1 MMDDKADKKFDV
13 IIVGGGPAGMSAAL
27 WCVETGLAV
36 ALIEGER
43 LGGQL
48 NIIHNPIKNY
58 IGSVAANGAEMIAK
72 FNSSIESLPMERVT
86 GIPAESVDFGARKVT
101 LIDGGSFEW
110 RSLVIATGVRRRQLR
125 IPGEAEFLGR
135 GVMIS
140 GIGEKQ
146 TAIGKTVVIIGGGD
160 AAVENALLLSEVAAN
175 VMVVHRRSFCSAR
188 QEFVAEAKLRPN
200 IHFLFDT
207 VATSIGGTTQVT
219 EVVINDRLRDSKS
232 IIAADLVLVRIGVEP
247 ITELVSHCV
256 KTDDRGYIV
265 VDPNGA
271 TSTAGVFAVGDVANP
286 RSPTISSAVGMG
298 ATAAKSLSGWIRSGK
313 NEK

>member
-1 MMDDKADKKFDV
+1 MDVSDAKFDV
-13 IIVGGGPAGMSAAL
+13 VIIGGGPAGMSAAL
-27 WCVETGLAV
+27 WCVETGLTV

-58 IGSVAANGAEMIAK
+58 IGSVAANGAEMSSK
-72 FNSSIESLPMERVT
+72 FISSLESLPMERVI
-86 GIPAESVDFGARKVT
+86 GIPAESVDFGARIVT
-101 LIDGGSFEW
+101 LIDGRSFEW
-110 RSLVIATGVRRRQLR
+110 RSLVIATGVRRRQLS

-140 GIGEKQ
+140 GVGEKQ

-188 QEFVAEAKLRPN
+188 QPFVGEAMLRPN
-200 IHFLFDT
+200 IQFLFDT
-207 VATSIGGTTQVT
+207 TVTAIEGAKQVT
-219 EVVINDRLRDSKS
+219 KVVVNDQVSNLKS
-232 IIAADLVLVRIGVEP
+232 IIATDLVLVRIGVVP
-247 ITELVSHCV
+247 NSELASHCIE
-256 KTDDRGYIV
+256 TDDRGYIV
-265 VDPNGA
+265 VDAKGE

-286 RSPTISSAVGMG
+286 RSPTISTATGTA
-298 ATAAKSLSGWIRSGK
+298 ATAVKSISDKS
-313 NEK
+313 N

>member
-1 MMDDKADKKFDV
+1 MDVSDAKFDV
-13 IIVGGGPAGMSAAL
+13 VIIGGGPAGMSAAL
-27 WCVETGLAV
+27 WCVETGLTV

-58 IGSVAANGAEMIAK
+58 IGSVAADGAEMRAK
-72 FNSSIESLPMERVT
+72 FIASLEGLPINLLT
-86 GIPAESVDFGARKVT
+86 GIPAESVDFEKRIVT
-101 LIDGGSFEW
+101 LFDG
-110 RSLVIATGVRRRQLR
+110 RSVDWKFLVIATGVRRRKLN

-135 GVMIS
+135 GVMTS
-140 GIGEKQ
+140 GVGEKQ

-175 VMVVHRRSFCSAR
+175 VTVVHRRSFFSAR
-188 QEFVAEAKLRPN
+188 QAFVVEAKLRPN

-207 VATSIGGTTQVT
+207 VATSIEGAKQVT
-219 EVVINDRLRDSKS
+219 GVVVNNQLRDLKS

-247 ITELVSHCV
+247 ISEIVAHCV
-256 KTDDRGYIV
+256 QTDDRGYIV
-265 VDPNGA
+265 VDENGA

-286 RSPTISSAVGMG
+286 NSPTISTATGTA
-298 ATAAKSLSGWIRSGK
+298 ATAVKSISVKSI
-313 NEK
+313 